1 MSNPQLEAVIAQVNQ
16 ALSGLEGKSLPEL
29 RQTWE
34 SLFAGVSVDA
44 DCQPLSAGG
53 VDAEWV
59 RAPGVSQTRTILYL
73 HGGGYVLGSVNS
85 HRELLAYLSKA
96 ADARVLGL
104 NYRLGPEH
112 PFPAALDDALAA
124 YRWLLEQGTAAADL
138 AIAGDSAGGGLSVAT
153 LVALRDCKQPLPAA
167 AALRSPWVDLSCSGA
182 TMETR
187 AHLDPIVHK
196 QMTALMGSLY
206 LSGADP
212 TNPLASPIHASLTGL
227 PPLLV
232 QVGGR
237 ETLWDDSMRLVANAR
252 RDGVDVTL
260 ETEEDMIHV
269 WQIFPSR
276 LLEARQAIERIGVFV
291 KRHLR

>member
-1 MSNPQLEAVIAQVNQ
+1 MGTSPEN
-16 ALSGLEGKSLPEL
+16 SLEGI
-29 RQTWE
+29 
-34 SLFAGVSVDA
+34 AGALLD
-44 DCQPLSAGG
+44 G
-53 VDAEWV
+53 VDAIEVDV
-59 RAPGVSQTRTILYL
+59 RASRDGVAMLLHDATLART
-73 HGGGYVLGSVNS
+73 HG
-85 HRELLAYLSKA
+85 
-96 ADARVLGL
+96 DARPLEMLTATEARALGV
-104 NYRLGPEH
+104 PT
-112 PFPAALDDALAA
+112 LDDALAA

-167 AALRSPWVDLSCSGA
+167 AAMLSPWVDLSCSGA